1 MDGRTLK
8 PGRRG
13 LGVQASGRANDPE
26 DHVFR
31 ASSLFSCH
39 FWKRQIALFG
49 RCLELNHPGAKKERP
64 AVSQIGGPP
73 ETYARQR
80 SRTSVNLRLRE
91 QPAPRPWGSL
101 HLPRRCLPLAIPAGG
116 SQTFRPDLRVLLR
129 PGNCRDGHV
138 GRPMKSAVRA
148 RGRQTRRQRGPSAP
162 GIRASTLSPLTARRI
177 PSPVPRADRAHHR
190 PAAVSNQW
198 GFQSF
203 PGLPRPLVVTP
214 DRALL
219 PFARSTAIPHGAMWL

>member
-8 PGRRG
+8 PGKRG
-13 LGVQASGRANDPE
+13 FGVRAGGRANDPE

-31 ASSLFSCH
+31 ASSVFSCH
-39 FWKRQIALFG
+39 FWKRQIASFG

-80 SRTSVNLRLRE
+80 SRTSVCLPLRE
-91 QPAPRPWGSL
+91 QWAPRPWGSYL
-101 HLPRRCLPLAIPAGG
+101 VPRRCLPLAIPAGG

-129 PGNCRDGHV
+129 PGNCRDGRSV
-138 GRPMKSAVRA
+138 RPMKSAVRVA
-148 RGRQTRRQRGPSAP
+148 RSRRQRGLSAP